1 MWCTASA
8 AFTPDRESAPIA
20 RAWQAAPMFERAEYD
35 ERLRRV
41 RERMAADDLECLVVA
56 DPANMHYLTGYDG
69 WSFYTPQ
76 CVVVPM
82 EGDVLLS
89 TRQMDANGARL
100 TTFLDD
106 EAILGFPDDY
116 VQQRDRHP
124 MDWIAEQ
131 LRSRDLLDGRVGVE
145 MDAYFFSPRAY
156 ESLQAGAPGATLVD
170 SHEAVNWVRALKSPA
185 ELELM
190 RTAARIV
197 ERAMATAYEAIAPG
211 VRQCDAAALIQ
222 AAQARGTE
230 DAGGDYPAIVPM
242 LPTGPGT
249 STPHLT
255 WSDATFRVGEPTIL
269 ELAGCR
275 ARYHCPMSR
284 TMMLGDPPQ
293 KLADTA
299 AITVDGLEAALS
311 AVRPGVTCEE
321 VEAAW
326 RAHIAR
332 HGLEKT
338 SRIGYSVGLAYPPDW
353 GEHTMSLRP
362 GDATPLE
369 PNMTF
374 HMIVGMWMDDWGFE
388 VSETFVVTDGGA
400 ECLCSFPRELAVRS

>member
-1 MWCTASA
+1 
-8 AFTPDRESAPIA
+8 
-20 RAWQAAPMFERAEYD
+20 MFERAEYD

-41 RERMAADDLECLVVA
+41 RERMAAEDLDCLVVA
-56 DPANMHYLTGYDG
+56 DPANMNYLTGYDG

-76 CVVVPM
+76 CVVLPAD
-82 EGDVLLS
+82 GDVLLA

-106 EAILGFPDDY
+106 DAILGFPDDY

-131 LRSRDLLDGRVGVE
+131 MRSRGLAQGRIGVE

-156 ESLQAGAPGATLVD
+156 EALKAGAGSATLVD
-170 SHEAVNWVRALKSPA
+170 SHEAVNWVRSIKSSA

-197 ERAMATAYEAIAPG
+197 ENAMTVAYETIRPG
-211 VRQCDAAALIQ
+211 VRQCDAAAEIQ
-222 AAQARGTE
+222 AAQARGT
-230 DAGGDYPAIVPM
+230 DGAGGDYPAIVPM

-255 WSDATFRVGEPTIL
+255 WSDAPFRQGEPTIL
-269 ELAGCR
+269 ELAGAR
-275 ARYHCPMSR
+275 HRYHCPMSR
-284 TMMLGDPPQ
+284 TLMLGQPPQ
-293 KLADTA
+293 RLADTA
-299 AITVDGLEAALS
+299 QITIEGLEAALA
-311 AVRPGVTCEE
+311 AVRPGVTCEQ

-326 RAHIAR
+326 REHIAR

-362 GDATPLE
+362 GDMTPLE

-388 VSETFVVTDGGA
+388 ASETFVVTDGGA
-400 ECLCSFPRELAVRS
+400 ECLCSFPRELRVIS

>member
-1 MWCTASA
+1 
-8 AFTPDRESAPIA
+8 
-20 RAWQAAPMFERAEYD
+20 MFERAEYD

-41 RERMAADDLECLVVA
+41 RERMAADDLDCLVVA
-56 DPANMHYLTGYDG
+56 DPANMNYLTGYDG

-76 CVVVPM
+76 CVVVPA
-82 EGDVLLS
+82 EGDVVLA

-100 TTFLDD
+100 TTILDD
-106 EAILGFPDDY
+106 EHILGFPDDY

-131 LRSRDLLDGRVGVE
+131 TRPLLQGRVGVE

-156 ESLQAGAPGATLVD
+156 EALRAGAPGAEIVD
-170 SHEAVNWVRALKSPA
+170 SHEAVNWVRAVKSPA
-185 ELELM
+185 ELDLM
-190 RTAARIV
+190 RVAARIV
-197 ERAMATAYEAIAPG
+197 ERAMSAAYETIAPG
-211 VRQCDAAALIQ
+211 VRQCDAVAAIQ

-230 DAGGDYPAIVPM
+230 EAGGDYPAIVPM

-255 WSDATFRVGEPTIL
+255 WSDAPFKTGEPTIL

-275 ARYHCPMSR
+275 RRYHCPMSR
-284 TMMLGDPPQ
+284 TVMLGEPPK

-299 AITVDGLEAALS
+299 KITVEGLEIALD

-321 VEAAW
+321 VEGAW
-326 RAHIAR
+326 RAHIAS

-362 GDATPLE
+362 GDTTPLE
-369 PNMTF
+369 PNMAF

-388 VSETFVVTDGGA
+388 VSEAFAVTESGA
-400 ECLCSFPRELAVRS
+400 ETFCSFPRELALIG

>member
-1 MWCTASA
+1 
-8 AFTPDRESAPIA
+8 
-20 RAWQAAPMFERAEYD
+20 
-35 ERLRRV
+35 
-41 RERMAADDLECLVVA
+41 MAGEDLDCLVVA
-56 DPANMHYLTGYDG
+56 DPANMNYLTGYDG

-76 CVVVPM
+76 CVVVPAD
-82 EGDVLLS
+82 GDMLLA

-106 EAILGFPDDY
+106 DAILGFPDDY

-131 LRSRDLLDGRVGVE
+131 LRSRGLLQGRVGVE
-145 MDAYFFSPRAY
+145 KDAYFFSVRAY
-156 ESLQAGAPGATLVD
+156 EALKAGAEGAELVD
-170 SHEAVNWVRALKSPA
+170 SHEAVNWVRSIKSPA
-185 ELELM
+185 ELQLM
-190 RTAARIV
+190 RTAAQIV
-197 ERAMATAYEAIAPG
+197 QSAMTVAYETIRPG
-211 VRQCDAAALIQ
+211 VRQCDAAAAIQ
-222 AAQARGTE
+222 AAQARGTDE
-230 DAGGDYPAIVPM
+230 AGGDYPAIVPM

-255 WSDATFRVGEPTIL
+255 WSDAPFRDGEPTIL
-269 ELAGCR
+269 ELAGAR
-275 ARYHCPMSR
+275 RRYHCPMSR
-284 TMMLGDPPQ
+284 TLMLGQPS
-293 KLADTA
+293 KRLADTA
-299 AITVDGLEAALS
+299 KITIEGLETAL
-311 AVRPGVTCEE
+311 ATVRPGVTCEQ

-326 RAHIAR
+326 REHIAR

-362 GDATPLE
+362 GDTTPLA

-388 VSETFVVTDGGA
+388 ASETFVVTDGGA
-400 ECLCSFPRELAVRS
+400 ECLCSFPRELRVIA